1 MSEDIL
7 WNGFGGVGSNASR
20 YLFYL
25 KEHKNSDILHT
36 TRKNNLQINIKPQK
50 KKRKKNKQT
59 VTEMLTPL
67 QYLISNYITE
77 QY

>member
-1 MSEDIL
+1 ME
-7 WNGFGGVGSNASR
+7 
-20 YLFYL
+20 
-25 KEHKNSDILHT
+25 
-36 TRKNNLQINIKPQK
+36 PQK
-50 KKRKKNKQT
+50 EKRKKNKQT